1 MTDIVDRHEDHVR
14 VEGRITE
21 RTGLWVIGKIREAV
35 HQHGF
40 EAVTLDLTHLT
51 RAWPDG
57 MLPLI
62 CEIESLRRAGCTFA
76 LVPPSD
82 ETLQR
87 LFVNCNWAAF
97 IAPDQFDRLDQRTP
111 SHLPATWYDGSN
123 HKTIVDQVVE
133 IVMGNMQV
141 SRPVLAG
148 LEWSVNEITDNVLVH
163 AESSISGIVQVVTQ
177 LAQQRITF
185 VVADAGRGILTSM
198 REGFP
203 RLRDDEEAIAEAM
216 KQGVTR
222 DPSIGQGNG
231 LAGTLRIATLSNG
244 SFSVMSGRA
253 LLSVY
258 RDTET
263 GQFGEHR
270 HHLPSYH
277 RYDGTVVT
285 AELDSSAPLRLEEAL
300 GFQSPDWEPY
310 DYVDAVYTSED
321 GRSLRVTLKDE
332 TAGFGSRIAG
342 QQVRTKCL
350 NLLNSDPS
358 LPLVLDWEGVP
369 LVSSSFADEA
379 IGKLYAELGP
389 LSFGRRVHSINLEPL
404 VRSLIERA
412 IVQRLAQQAGALAR
426 SDD

>member
-21 RTGLWVIGKIREAV
+21 RTALWVIGKIREAV
-35 HQHGF
+35 HQRGF
-40 EAVTLDLTHLT
+40 EAVTLDLTDLT

-62 CEIESLRRAGCTFA
+62 CEIESLRRAGYVFR

-97 IAPDQFDRLDQRTP
+97 IAPNQFDRLDQRTP
-111 SHLPATWYDGSN
+111 SHLPATWYDASN
-123 HKTIVDQVVE
+123 HKDIVDQVVE

-185 VVADAGRGILTSM
+185 VVADAGRGILASM

-203 RLRDDEEAIAEAM
+203 RLRDDEEAVAEAM

-231 LAGTLRIATLSNG
+231 LAGALRIATLSNG
-244 SFSVMSGRA
+244 SFSVMSGQA

-258 RDTET
+258 RDTPT

-270 HHLPSYH
+270 HHLPPYH

-300 GFQSPDWEPY
+300 GFQSPDWEPF

-321 GRSLRVTLKDE
+321 GRSLRVALKDE

-350 NLLNSDPS
+350 NLLTSDPS

-379 IGKLYAELGP
+379 IGKLYADLGP
-389 LSFGRRVHSINLEPL
+389 LTFGRRVHSINLEPL

-412 IVQRLAQQAGALAR
+412 IVQRLAQQAGAVR
-426 SDD
+426 HI